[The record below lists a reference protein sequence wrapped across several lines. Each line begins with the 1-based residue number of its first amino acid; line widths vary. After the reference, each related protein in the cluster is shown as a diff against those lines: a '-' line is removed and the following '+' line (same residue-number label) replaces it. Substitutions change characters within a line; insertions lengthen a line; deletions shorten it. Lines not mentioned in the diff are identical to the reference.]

1 MPIFHSPLMC
11 FRFFSPYV
19 NSCTTNRG
27 VLIFSTECCLC
38 GLVHSLLSFPLSGKV
53 LRVWFSEWRCECD
66 AAVSLECVNAC
77 KPWRGDGNVRF
88 DCSLLSC
95 AWKAPRALTGFL
107 ASTAH
112 PHQCSNLSNGRNG
125 RRTRYNF
132 VSFLCFPLPFEV
144 LVLSIF
150 YLHLAIMDVGYWY
163 ESNWLIIFISIHIE
177 SIWLQWM
184 FWLLIRLP
192 VNLAKLPGM
201 WSL

>member
-1 MPIFHSPLMC
+1 MHGYSVRAIHYSELCLGFYVFLFECYCSRNAIFH
-11 FRFFSPYV
+11 F
-19 NSCTTNRG
+19 TA
-27 VLIFSTECCLC
+27 ECCLC
-38 GLVHSLLSFPLSGKV
+38 RLVHSLLSFLLSGRV

-125 RRTRYNF
+125 RRNRYNF

-144 LVLSIF
+144 SVLSIWP
-150 YLHLAIMDVGYWY
+150 L
-163 ESNWLIIFISIHIE
+163 
-177 SIWLQWM
+177 
-184 FWLLIRLP
+184 
-192 VNLAKLPGM
+192 GM
-201 WSL
+201 LVIGMRVIDWSFSFLFMLNQFGCNGCFDY